1 VSCHGRVSMGQGA
14 LNNNDIII
22 KNQLDIYCLLHRIN
36 KADHIPVNTYRKDRM
51 RLSSVCLEFRRCSPS
66 LRKSR
71 SELQP
76 FRSGKVT
83 SHHAFLRADWL
94 FKLMNNRLDSGVET

>member
-14 LNNNDIII
+14 LNNTEIII
-22 KNQLDIYCLLHRIN
+22 KNQLDIYCLLYKIN
-36 KADHIPVNTYRKDRM
+36 KSDHMSVNTYRKERIV
-51 RLSSVCLEFRRCSPS
+51 LSSVCLEFRRCSPS
-66 LRKSR
+66 LRMSG

-83 SHHAFLRADWL
+83 SHHAFLRAGWL
-94 FKLMNNRLDSGVET
+94 FKLVNNRLDSGVET